1 MPARLDLHGAHALVV
16 EDNPINQQVMLGQL
30 AALGISADVA
40 ADGASALRAVEDR
53 RYDVVLMD
61 CQLPGLDG
69 YETTRR
75 LRRLETNGRRTPVGA
90 VTANTGEGEREKCLA
105 AGMDDYLA
113 KPLRLEALRSILS
126 RLLALSADTPSAL
139 EAPGCPAASSS
150 PQ

>member
-1 MPARLDLHGAHALVV
+1 MSPARLDFHGTHALVV
-16 EDNPINQQVMLGQL
+16 EDNPINQQVALGQL

-40 ADGASALRAVEDR
+40 ADGTSALRAVEGR

-75 LRRLETNGRRTPVGA
+75 LRRLETNGHRTPVVA
-90 VTANTGEGEREKCLA
+90 VTANAGEGEREKCLA

-113 KPLRLEALRSILS
+113 KPLRID
-126 RLLALSADTPSAL
+126 ALSGLLGHLLTPPEGTPPL
-139 EAPGCPAASSS
+139 R
-150 PQ
+150 